1 MATREKEKPWGKIA
15 ILCKTILLPTWF
27 NTDFYVCC
35 IPRIRITENKP
46 AYFSPH
52 PESLGHSI
60 FKVRARYG
68 RGIAS
73 GWDSPCKRTLG
84 PLLFVQYKTP
94 RPVFSVEAAKVIYC
108 VRGFINEL
116 FNFRLDVYRF
126 QFLNLENE
134 WRRERLKNASYSNF
148 IYRELHIITPRQVTD
163 AWGRL
168 GQCDTLEM
176 IAYV

>member
-1 MATREKEKPWGKIA
+1 M
-15 ILCKTILLPTWF
+15 
-27 NTDFYVCC
+27 
-35 IPRIRITENKP
+35 ENKL

-52 PESLGHSI
+52 SESLGHNL

-73 GWDSPCKRTLG
+73 GWDSPCKLEII
-84 PLLFVQYKTP
+84 PFVMVQCKTP
-94 RPVFSVEAAKVIYC
+94 RPVFSIEAATVIYC
-108 VRGFINEL
+108 VRGFVNEW
-116 FNFRLDVYRF
+116 FNFRLNVYRF

-168 GQCDTLEM
+168 GLYDTLEM
-176 IAYV
+176 VAYV